1 MLFSGSFATFFAI
14 VKFTYKLLK
23 AVHSNEQVQ
32 SYLCG
37 YRALGSINK
46 FVSGRLWRL
55 FFDLSIDACT
65 CKIFRKHKILKE
77 NVCNSLVIPSNIFD
91 EPTR

>member
-23 AVHSNEQVQ
+23 AVHSNVQVQ

-55 FFDLSIDACT
+55 FFDLSIDAS
-65 CKIFRKHKILKE
+65 KFMLDHAKFSENIKFSRKMFVTL
-77 NVCNSLVIPSNIFD
+77 L
-91 EPTR
+91 

>member
-55 FFDLSIDACT
+55 FFDLSIDAC
-65 CKIFRKHKILKE
+65 KFMLDHAKFFENIKFSRKMFVTL
-77 NVCNSLVIPSNIFD
+77 L
-91 EPTR
+91 